1 MDAKSAEKGP
11 PKTSAGPSLMGT
23 DDIELLTTQYRIFD
37 STVLLKWVKAVKGT
51 HREAI
56 AAVLRE
62 RGYPV

>member
-1 MDAKSAEKGP
+1 MDAKSVEKD
-11 PKTSAGPSLMGT
+11 TSAALIRPSLMGT
-23 DDIELLTTQYRIFD
+23 DDVEALTAQYRIFS